1 MSRNI
6 DHVYHQGWDCVCL
19 ARQVSLDFFR
29 AAVRCKSLIDGTI
42 ENLPESL
49 IDFSSEVQAIELAI
63 QTALGWTRENEHP
76 VRINDI

>member
-6 DHVYHQGWDCVCL
+6 DHVYHQGWDCVCS
-19 ARQVSLDFFR
+19 ARKIALDFFR
-29 AAVRCKSLIDGTI
+29 AAIRCKSLIDRTI

-63 QTALGWTRENEHP
+63 QIALGWTRENQYP